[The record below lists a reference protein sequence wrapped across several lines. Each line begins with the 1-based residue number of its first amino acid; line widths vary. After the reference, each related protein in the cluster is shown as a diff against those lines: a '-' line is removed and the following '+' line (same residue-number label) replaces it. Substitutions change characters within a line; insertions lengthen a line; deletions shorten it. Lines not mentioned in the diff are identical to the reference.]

1 VITSRKNITED
12 FASDVSLQNL
22 GGDVARCSFTRDN
35 LFGKIVE
42 KMGFQ
47 DLSIPWIPT
56 IKGIVSFNQSST
68 VDTLT
73 IKGVS
78 WIQIDG
84 HVFTLFIKYQ
94 IILPSIECPHGFRFL
109 AKGAR
114 VLTLM
119 DVLCSGD
126 CILSGVLAYSFF
138 FFL

>member
-1 VITSRKNITED
+1 M
-12 FASDVSLQNL
+12 
-22 GGDVARCSFTRDN
+22 
-35 LFGKIVE
+35 GKIVE

-47 DLSIPWIPT
+47 DLSIPWIRT

-73 IKGVS
+73 KKGVS

-84 HVFTLFIKYQ
+84 HVFTLSIKYQ
-94 IILPSIECPHGFRFL
+94 SILPSIKFPHGFRFL
-109 AKGAR
+109 AEGAW

-119 DVLCSGD
+119 DVLFSGD
-126 CILSGVLAYSFF
+126 CILSGTLAYLYF